1 MPAYYGRTG
10 GTTTARTPAHRLL
23 HRGRPVG
30 LADPAAAARGIA
42 CRRAAAR
49 PSKGDIASARVRS
62 PSTRGYRSGRET
74 RSACC
79 RSVRLEKFARVDRLA
94 FHEHLVVEMRPRA
107 ATGAADEPDDV
118 AFFHSL
124 THRDVDLLQVRV
136 ARLDA
141 VAVVEDDV
149 PPVPSARVRR
159 DHDPRCGRP
168 HRSAGRAADVDP
180 LVVLPLPA

>member
-1 MPAYYGRTG
+1 RYPVMRAYYGRTG

-30 LADPAAAARGIA
+30 LADPAAG
-42 CRRAAAR
+42 
-49 PSKGDIASARVRS
+49 PGVS
-62 PSTRGYRSGRET
+62 PV
-74 RSACC
+74 ACC

-94 FHEHLVVEMRPRA
+94 FHEHLVMVMWPRA
-107 ATGAADEPDDV
+107 ATGASDESDDV

-124 THRDVDLLQVRV
+124 AHRDVDLLQVRV

-149 PPVPSARVRR
+149 SPVPSA
-159 DHDPRCGRP
+159 
-168 HRSAGRAADVDP
+168 
-180 LVVLPLPA
+180 